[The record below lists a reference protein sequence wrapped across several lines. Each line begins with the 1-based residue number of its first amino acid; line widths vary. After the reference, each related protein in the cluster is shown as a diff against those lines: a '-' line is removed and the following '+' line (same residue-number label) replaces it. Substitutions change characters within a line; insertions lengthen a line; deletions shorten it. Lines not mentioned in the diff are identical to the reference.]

1 MTKKKIKLTDNLEIF
16 NLLRKLQSSKTPIWV
31 FPNLDELTEKSPV
44 HLAKISKIEY
54 DRLEIRPASGNNFTF
69 EKANILMFFF
79 RDEELAFK
87 SKVTKYNPELM
98 SIPFPG
104 EIFSIDENELEKVP
118 LFNKIIT
125 NFQEKRSE
133 KRKNPQEKKDVFV
146 AKPTGKNFQKVIPKK
161 FELLDL
167 SPSGMAIITQVADDF
182 QLGDQVEVSFKES
195 SISSDILLGEVKSVR
210 ELRVGGFKV
219 GILFHSREA
228 KKGRP

>member
-1 MTKKKIKLTDNLEIF
+1 MAKRKINLTDNLEIF
-16 NLLRKLQSSKTPIWV
+16 NLLRKLQSSKAPIWV
-31 FPNLDELTEKSPV
+31 FPNLDELTEKSPI

-54 DRLEIRPASGNNFTF
+54 DRLEIRPSSGNNFTF

-87 SKVTKYNPELM
+87 TKVTKYNPELI

-104 EIFSIDENELEKVP
+104 EIFSIDETDLEKVP

-133 KRKNPQEKKDVFV
+133 KRKNPQEKKYVFV
-146 AKPTGKNFQKVIPKK
+146 GKETKGILNKSVAKK

-167 SPSGMAIITQVADDF
+167 SPSGMGFITSIADDF
-182 QLGDQVEVSFKES
+182 QIGDVLDVSFKES
-195 SISSDILLGEVKSVR
+195 AISADILYGEVKSIR
-210 ELRVGGFKV
+210 ELRDGGFKIGV
-219 GILFHSREA
+219 LFHSREA
-228 KKGRP
+228 KKR